1 MWTRNGR
8 RREMGLGSYLDVD
21 LAEAREQAEKC
32 RRIVRQGGDPILER
46 KKIAEPGFLQ
56 CAQGFL
62 ETKQAGWTSAK
73 HAAGWRLS
81 LLTHAQ
87 PLHAFKVSQIGTP
100 DVLRILK
107 PLWQSKPETASRL
120 RGRVEAVL
128 DYAKAMGWR
137 DGENPAQ
144 WRGNLKILLPAQ
156 SRQVRHHPA
165 MAVSEMPG
173 FMVQLRSREALA
185 ARLLEFI
192 ILTACR
198 SGEARG
204 TRWAEI
210 DFEAGLWT
218 VPAERMKTGKEHV
231 VPLSK
236 RALSIVQERAESDSG
251 DLVFSQQPGNG
262 KRFSVNATR
271 ALLHRMGRPDVTT
284 HGFRSTFR
292 DWAGDRTAF
301 QRETI
306 EAALAHGIR
315 DKAEAAY
322 RRSTAL
328 EKRRKLMQAWA
339 DYCAGIAMGEVISL
353 HG

>member
-8 RREMGLGSYLDVD
+8 RREMGLGSCLDVD
-21 LAEAREQAEKC
+21 LAEARAQAEKC
-32 RRIVRQGGDPILER
+32 RRIVRQGGDPICER
-46 KKIAEPGFLQ
+46 RKVAEPCFLQ
-56 CAQGFL
+56 CAQDFL
-62 ETKQAGWTSAK
+62 EAKQAGWTSAK

-87 PLHAFKVSQIGTP
+87 PLHALKVSQIGTP

-107 PLWQSKPETASRL
+107 PLWQTKPETASRL
-120 RGRVEAVL
+120 RSRVEAVL
-128 DYAKAMGWR
+128 DYARAMGWR
-137 DGENPAQ
+137 DGENPAR
-144 WRGNLKILLPAQ
+144 WRGNLKLLLPAQ

-165 MAVSEMPG
+165 MAVGDMPG
-173 FMVQLRSREALA
+173 FMAELRAREALA

-204 TRWAEI
+204 ARWSEF
-210 DFEAGLWT
+210 DLDAGLWT
-218 VPAERMKTGKEHV
+218 VPAERMKTGKEHT
-231 VPLSK
+231 VPLST
-236 RALSIVQERAESDSG
+236 RALTIAQELAESVSG
-251 DLVFSQQPGNG
+251 DLVFPQPGNG
-262 KRFSVNATR
+262 KGFSVNATR
-271 ALLHRMGRPDVTT
+271 ALLHRMGRQDVTT

-292 DWAGDRTAF
+292 DWAGDQTQF
-301 QRETI
+301 QREII

-328 EKRRKLMQAWA
+328 EKRRRLMQAWA
-339 DYCAGIAMGEVISL
+339 EYCEGTPMGEAVSL